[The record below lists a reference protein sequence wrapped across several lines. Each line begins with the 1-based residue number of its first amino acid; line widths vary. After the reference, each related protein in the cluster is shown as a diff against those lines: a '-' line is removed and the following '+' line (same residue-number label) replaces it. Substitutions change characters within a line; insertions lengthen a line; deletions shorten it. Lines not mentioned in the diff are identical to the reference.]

1 MGITTAS
8 RRTALLSL
16 ASGANPRP
24 AIVAVL
30 LKWPPSG
37 CSWHEGRTDLDLAE
51 FVEETLSEILKGI
64 RAAQKKKGGEA
75 VGAAGVS
82 ASAWSPTHPNPTL
95 LVPGLG
101 DATFTVV
108 EFDVSVL
115 AETSAGGRGRLK
127 VWSVGS
133 IEAGGKRSDQ
143 HTSRVRFAVQLKI
156 PPGDKAERPPGF

>member
-1 MGITTAS
+1 
-8 RRTALLSL
+8 
-16 ASGANPRP
+16 
-24 AIVAVL
+24 
-30 LKWPPSG
+30 
-37 CSWHEGRTDLDLAE
+37 LDLAE

-101 DATFTVV
+101 DAIFTVV

-115 AETSAGGRGRLK
+115 AETSGGGRGALR

-143 HTSRVRFAVQLKI
+143 HTSRSAVC
-156 PPGDKAERPPGF
+156 RPTQNPSG